1 MKKAII
7 KIAVCLTAVLF
18 MISCGNNANT
28 STNPTPTPKNLSV
41 TYTFLNNGDDRID
54 VNTEANNNQVKKE
67 SAIKITVSPEVSVD
81 AKITKVTSTGT
92 ALEPSDF
99 QLSKT
104 SLIATCDEMKI
115 SLSST
120 GIDKLKSAAKKT
132 QINYTLTIEF
142 TTTSDEVENKTFTRD
157 VAISVMPLQEITK
170 TQVETIMKSVG
181 SLSVNGSSASGVSYA
196 KFDLSDFVLDTTFN
210 DFSDAASSEIYDGAA
225 YSAKNAAASL
235 SLKIDSL
242 ALYNLGL
249 NSPDYSSTTYSEKTA
264 TLVFKF
270 PLVYGYCFANDIETV
285 MTSGLKVTL
294 VLTKGTWN

>member
-18 MISCGNNANT
+18 AVSCGNNANT

-41 TYTFLNNGDDRID
+41 TYTFLNYGDDRID
-54 VNTEANNNQVKKE
+54 VNTKANNNQVKKE
-67 SAIKITVSPEVSVD
+67 SALKITVSPEVSVD
-81 AKITKVTSTGT
+81 AKITKVTYTGT

-104 SLIATCDEMKI
+104 SSITTGSEMKI
-115 SLSST
+115 TLSST
-120 GIDKLKSAAKKT
+120 GIEKLKSAAKKT

-142 TTTSDEVENKTFTRD
+142 TTISDDVENKISTRD

-170 TQVETIMKSVG
+170 TEIESIIKNVG
-181 SLSVNGSSASGVSYA
+181 SFYALGNNGASFNTSSFQLNASA
-196 KFDLSDFVLDTTFN
+196 HTINATSDTSANT
-210 DFSDAASSEIYDGAA
+210 

-249 NSPDYSSTTYSEKTA
+249 NSPDYSSTTYSGKTA
-264 TLVFKF
+264 NLVFKF
-270 PLVYGYCFANDIETV
+270 PLVYGYCFANDIETI
-285 MTSGLKVTL
+285 MTSGLKINL
-294 VLTKGTWN
+294 VLSQSTWKE